1 MGQYSIKDIESLSG
15 IKAHTLR
22 VWEQRYDIL
31 RPHRTETNI
40 RYYNDDQLKM
50 ILNIALLNKNGY
62 KISKIA
68 EMDQEQIRDIILHL
82 TDNSEGRDGLLDSL
96 IHAMV
101 DFDEV
106 RFEKTLNTAIIRMGF
121 ADAFE
126 QLLLPFLER
135 TGLLWS
141 TGVIKPV
148 QEHFMSNL
156 IKRKLAVAID
166 NQFITRH
173 QYTRKF
179 VLFLPEGE
187 WHEVM
192 LLFTD
197 LLLRINGHEVIY
209 LGCSVPMDDIY
220 TLGKVFKP
228 DYLVS
233 FITAPLQT
241 TTLPQF
247 IKLLSSSYPH
257 NRILIGGPQMAIQK
271 LALPKNVIYLADKET
286 LISHISQSTEIL
298 N

>member
-1 MGQYSIKDIESLSG
+1 
-15 IKAHTLR
+15 
-22 VWEQRYDIL
+22 
-31 RPHRTETNI
+31 
-40 RYYNDDQLKM
+40 
-50 ILNIALLNKNGY
+50 
-62 KISKIA
+62 
-68 EMDQEQIRDIILHL
+68 MDQEQIKDIILHL
-82 TDNSEGRDGLLDSL
+82 TDSSEGHDGLLDSL

-126 QLLLPFLER
+126 HLLLPFLER

-173 QYTRKF
+173 PHTRKF

-187 WHEVM
+187 WHELM

-197 LLLRINGHEVIY
+197 LLLRIHGHDVIY

-220 TLGKVFKP
+220 TLGKVFNP

-233 FITAPLQT
+233 FITAPLHV
-241 TTLPQF
+241 TTLQQF
-247 IKLLSSSYPH
+247 IKQLSSAYPH
-257 NRILIGGPQMAIQK
+257 IKILIGGPQVAVQK
-271 LALPKNVIYLADKET
+271 PILPLNVTFLANKET
-286 LISHISQSTEIL
+286 LLAHMSEAARLL